1 MVEGDL
7 VDLTPPSLL
16 HALARERSTAVLRLQ
31 RGTDHGARYFCE
43 GTSTFFRGSREREEW
58 RATFGVFVEGLSAAA
73 QDIAA
78 GAAVLNPR

>member
-7 VDLTPPSLL
+7 VDLTLPSLL
-16 HALARERSTAVLRLQ
+16 HALARERSTAVLRRQ
-31 RGTDHGARYFCE
+31 RGTVHGTA
-43 GTSTFFRGSREREEW
+43 STFFRGSREREEW